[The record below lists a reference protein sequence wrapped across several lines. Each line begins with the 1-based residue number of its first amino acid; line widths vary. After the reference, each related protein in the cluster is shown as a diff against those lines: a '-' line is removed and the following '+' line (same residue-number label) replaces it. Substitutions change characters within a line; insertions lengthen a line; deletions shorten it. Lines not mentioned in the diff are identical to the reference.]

1 MAVFNPVM
9 VKMETGLL
17 VPGEEY
23 VGFLP
28 ERLDETSAGA
38 TTVSVAANSLA
49 ATGGYLILQ
58 DYQQFVP
65 YFIIPGIDKGESAQ
79 LILTGSDSSKGVV
92 NLSRSILSLSSRN
105 IVISCA
111 DSSKPV
117 SLYVKAYGYGRM
129 ENKTSSGGSQ
139 ALQTVKV
146 TVSAVRVNYTNAQQ
160 EIVISPDPTV
170 NSTSTTEID
179 VLKGTI
185 ITGISPYPVAETTLT
200 KINDY
205 AVAAENDGEVRF
217 RQTSG

>member
-65 YFIIPGIDKGESAQ
+65 YCIIPGLDKGESAQ

-92 NLSRSILSLSSRN
+92 NLSRSTLSLSSRN

-117 SLYVKAYGYGRM
+117 SLYVKAYGYGGM
-129 ENKTSSGGSQ
+129 GNKTSSGGSQ

-146 TVSAVRVNYTNAQQ
+146 TVNGARANYTNGQQ
-160 EIVISPDPTV
+160 EVV
-170 NSTSTTEID
+170 STSDSYAEIE
-179 VLKGTI
+179 VLKGSI
-185 ITGISPYPVAETTLT
+185 ITGVFDYPVASTTLT
-200 KINDY
+200 KMNNY
-205 AVAAENDGEVRF
+205 AVAAENDGEVTF
-217 RQTSG
+217 TQSSGGGLF

>member
-79 LILTGSDSSKGVV
+79 LILTVSDSSKGVV
-92 NLSRSILSLSSRN
+92 NLSRSTLSLSSRN

-117 SLYVKAYGYGRM
+117 SLYVKAYGYGGM
-129 ENKTSSGGSQ
+129 GNKINGGTHAGGS
-139 ALQTVKV
+139 
-146 TVSAVRVNYTNAQQ
+146 N
-160 EIVISPDPTV
+160 
-170 NSTSTTEID
+170 
-179 VLKGTI
+179 
-185 ITGISPYPVAETTLT
+185 
-200 KINDY
+200 
-205 AVAAENDGEVRF
+205 
-217 RQTSG
+217 

>member
-1 MAVFNPVM
+1 MAVFNPVLR
-9 VKMETGLL
+9 METGLL
-17 VPGEEY
+17 VSGEEY
-23 VGFLP
+23 MGFLP

-92 NLSRSILSLSSRN
+92 NLSRSTLSLSSRN

-129 ENKTSSGGSQ
+129 GNKTSSGGSQ

-146 TVSAVRVNYTNAQQ
+146 TVNGARANYTNGQQ
-160 EIVISPDPTV
+160 EVV
-170 NSTSTTEID
+170 STSDSYAEIE
-179 VLKGTI
+179 VLKGSI
-185 ITGISPYPVAETTLT
+185 ITGVFDYPVASTTLT
-200 KINDY
+200 KMNNY
-205 AVAAENDGEVRF
+205 AVAAENDGEVTF
-217 RQTSG
+217 TQSSGGGLF

>member
-9 VKMETGLL
+9 VKTETGLL

-65 YFIIPGIDKGESAQ
+65 YFIIPGINKGESAQ

-92 NLSRSILSLSSRN
+92 NLSRSTLSISSKN

-117 SLYVKAYGYGRM
+117 SLYVKAYGYGGM
-129 ENKTSSGGSQ
+129 GNKTSSGGSQ

-146 TVSAVRVNYTNAQQ
+146 TITGFGAYYTNANQ
-160 EIVISPDPTV
+160 ELVAIPYPNPSP
-170 NSTSTTEID
+170 TEVYD
-179 VLKGTI
+179 VLKGSIIVGLGGATI
-185 ITGISPYPVAETTLT
+185 FNTTLT
-200 KINDY
+200 RLSPY
-205 AVAAENDGEVRF
+205 AAAAENDGLITF
-217 RQTSG
+217 NPASGG